1 MDKLGYENELTQSLQ
16 DLREELGLIDTAI
29 AALTRY
35 REISR
40 PEQNPPARLLRLRV
54 ASSTGIRQV
63 EP

>member
-1 MDKLGYENELTQSLQ
+1 MPKLGYEHELKQSLQ

-35 REISR
+35 REICR
-40 PEQNPPARLLRLRV
+40 REQKPPVRVLPPPV
-54 ASSTGIRQV
+54 ASSIGIRQV